1 MKSINPSTELL
12 IREYEPYTIEQCNR
26 IIDQVYETWNHWK
39 TTTMDHRS
47 QLMMRVAEVL
57 EKRRDELALL
67 MTKEMGKPLRESRSE
82 IEKCA
87 WVCRYYAEN
96 AAQILADETIASDAT
111 RSFVSFESLG
121 VVLAV
126 MPWNFPFWQVFRFA
140 APALMAGNA
149 GVLKHAS
156 NVSGCAV
163 AIESV
168 FEQAGAPENLFRTLL
183 VGSDKVDEILHHRHI
198 RAATLTGSEHAGSK
212 VAATCG
218 RLLKKTVLELG
229 GSDAFIVL
237 ADADIEK
244 CVETA
249 VTARMINAGQSCIA
263 AKRFIVAKEV
273 YDDFVARAIRKM
285 ESLKTGDPAT
295 DDIDYG
301 PLARADL
308 MEALQEQIGKSVSMG
323 AKLRMGGHPLKRKG
337 FYFAPALVTDVTAGM
352 PLFDEETF
360 GPVMAVIKAESEE
373 HAIQH
378 ANNSQYGL
386 GGSLWSRDTQKAQQ
400 LARQIESGGVF
411 INGMTKS
418 DPRLPFGGIK
428 NSGYGRELSHYG
440 IKEFVNIKTIWVKE

>member
-1 MKSINPSTELL
+1 MKSINPSTEAL
-12 IREYEPYTIEQCNR
+12 IREYEEYKVEQCNR
-26 IIDQVYETWNHWK
+26 IVDQVHEAWNQWK
-39 TTTMDHRS
+39 TTTMNHRS
-47 QLMMRVAEVL
+47 ELMLRVAEVL
-57 EKRRDELALL
+57 DKRRDELALL
-67 MTKEMGKPLRESRSE
+67 MTNEMGKPLSEARSE
-82 IEKCA
+82 MEKCA
-87 WVCRYYAEN
+87 WVCRWYAEN
-96 AAQILADETIASDAT
+96 AAHILADETIASDAS
-111 RSFVSFESLG
+111 RSFVSFEPIG

-156 NVSGCAV
+156 NVSGCAL

-183 VGSDKVDEILHHRHI
+183 VGSDKVDEILQHRNI

-237 ADADIEK
+237 ADADMEK

-249 VTARMINAGQSCIA
+249 VTARMINTGQSCIA
-263 AKRFIVAKEV
+263 AKRFIVVKEV
-273 YDDFVARAIRKM
+273 YDDFVARAIRKL
-285 ESLKTGDPAT
+285 ETLKTGDPAT
-295 DDIDYG
+295 DHIDYG
-301 PLARADL
+301 PMARADL
-308 MEALQEQIGKSVSMG
+308 MDALQNQIDKSVSMG
-323 AKLRMGGHPLKRKG
+323 AKLRMGGHPLQRKG
-337 FYFAPALVTDVTAGM
+337 FYFAPAVVTDVTAGM

-360 GPVMAVIKAESEE
+360 GPVMAVIKADSEE
-373 HAIQH
+373 HAILL

-386 GGSLWSRDTQKAQQ
+386 GGSLWSRDIEKAQQ
-400 LARQIESGGVF
+400 LARGIESGSVF

-440 IKEFVNIKTIWVKE
+440 IKEFVNIKTIWVK

>member
-1 MKSINPSTELL
+1 
-12 IREYEPYTIEQCNR
+12 
-26 IIDQVYETWNHWK
+26 
-39 TTTMDHRS
+39 MDHRAH
-47 QLMMRVAEVL
+47 LMMRVAEVL
-57 EKRRDELALL
+57 DNRRDELALL
-67 MTKEMGKPLRESRSE
+67 LTNEMGKPLRESRSE

-96 AAQILADETIASDAT
+96 TATILKDETITSDAT
-111 RSFVSFESLG
+111 RSFVAFEPLG

-140 APALMAGNA
+140 APALMAGNTA
-149 GVLKHAS
+149 LLKHAS
-156 NVSGCAV
+156 NVSGCAL

-168 FEQAGAPENLFRTLL
+168 FKEAGAPENLFRTLL
-183 VGSDKVDEILHHRHI
+183 IGSDKVDAILAHQNI
-198 RAATLTGSEHAGSK
+198 RAAMLTGSENAGSK

-237 ADADIEK
+237 ADADMEK

-249 VTARMINAGQSCIA
+249 VTARMINTGQSCIA
-263 AKRFIVAKEV
+263 AKRFIVVKEV
-273 YDDFVARAIRKM
+273 YEDFVARAVRKM

-301 PLARADL
+301 PMARRDL
-308 MEALQEQIGKSVSMG
+308 MDALQEQIDKSVKMG
-323 AKLRMGGHPLKRKG
+323 AKLRMGGHPLQRKG
-337 FYFAPALVTDVTAGM
+337 FYFAPAVVTDVTPGM

-360 GPVMAVIKAESEE
+360 GPVMAVIKAESQE
-373 HAIQH
+373 HAILL

-386 GGSLWSRDTQKAQQ
+386 GGSLWSRDTKKAEQ
-400 LARQIESGGVF
+400 LARQIETGSVF

-428 NSGYGRELSHYG
+428 NSGYGRELSDYG
-440 IKEFVNIKTIWVKE
+440 IKEFVNIKTIWIA

>member
-1 MKSINPSTELL
+1 MKSINPSTEAL
-12 IREYEPYTIEQCNR
+12 IREYEEYKVEQCNR
-26 IIDQVYETWNHWK
+26 IVDQVHEAWNQWK
-39 TTTMDHRS
+39 TTTMNHRS
-47 QLMMRVAEVL
+47 ELMLRVAEVL
-57 EKRRDELALL
+57 DKRRDELALL
-67 MTKEMGKPLRESRSE
+67 MTNEMGKPLSEARSE

-87 WVCRYYAEN
+87 WVCRWYAEN
-96 AAQILADETIASDAT
+96 AAHILADETIASDAS
-111 RSFVSFESLG
+111 RSFVSFEPIG

-156 NVSGCAV
+156 NVSGCAL

-183 VGSDKVDEILHHRHI
+183 VGSDKVDEILQHRNI

-237 ADADIEK
+237 ADADMEK

-249 VTARMINAGQSCIA
+249 VTARMINTGQSCIA
-263 AKRFIVAKEV
+263 AKRFIVVKEV
-273 YDDFVARAIRKM
+273 YDDFVARAIRKL
-285 ESLKTGDPAT
+285 ETLKTGDPAT
-295 DDIDYG
+295 DHIDYG
-301 PLARADL
+301 PMARADL
-308 MEALQEQIGKSVSMG
+308 MDALQNQIDKSVSMG
-323 AKLRMGGHPLKRKG
+323 AKLRMGGHPLQRKG
-337 FYFAPALVTDVTAGM
+337 FYFAPAVVTDVTAGM

-360 GPVMAVIKAESEE
+360 GPVMAVIKADSEE
-373 HAIQH
+373 HAILL

-386 GGSLWSRDTQKAQQ
+386 GGSLWSRDIEKAQQ
-400 LARQIESGGVF
+400 LARGIESGSVF

-440 IKEFVNIKTIWVKE
+440 IKEFVNIKTIWVK

>member
-1 MKSINPSTELL
+1 MKSINPSTEALM
-12 IREYEPYTIEQCNR
+12 RDYETYTIEQCNR
-26 IIDQVYETWNHWK
+26 IIDQVNDAWHHWK

-47 QLMMRVAEVL
+47 ELIMQVAEVL
-57 EKRRDELALL
+57 DNRRDELALL
-67 MTKEMGKPLRESRSE
+67 MTNEMGKPLRESRSE

-96 AAQILADETIASDAT
+96 AAQILKDETIGSDAT
-111 RSFVSFESLG
+111 RSFVAFEPLG

-126 MPWNFPFWQVFRFA
+126 MPWNFPFWQVLRFA

-156 NVSGCAV
+156 NVSGCAL
-163 AIESV
+163 AIEEV
-168 FEQAGAPENLFRTLL
+168 FKQAGAPENLFRTLL
-183 VGSDKVDEILHHRHI
+183 IGSKEVDKILENQHI
-198 RAATLTGSEHAGSK
+198 RAATLTGSENAGSK

-237 ADADIEK
+237 ADADMEK

-249 VTARMINAGQSCIA
+249 VTARMINTGQSCIA
-263 AKRFIVAKEV
+263 AKRFIVVKEV
-273 YDDFVARAIRKM
+273 YEDFVVRAIRKM

-301 PLARADL
+301 PMARRDL
-308 MEALQEQIGKSVSMG
+308 MDALQQQIDKSVKMG
-323 AKLRMGGHPLKRKG
+323 AKLRTGGHPLKRKG
-337 FYFAPALVTDVTAGM
+337 FYFAPAVVTDVTPGI

-360 GPVMAVIKAESEE
+360 GPVMAVIKADSDA
-373 HAIQH
+373 HAIQL
-378 ANNSQYGL
+378 ANNSGYGL
-386 GGSLWSRDTQKAQQ
+386 GGSLWSRDTQKAEQ
-400 LARQIESGGVF
+400 LARQIESGSVF

-440 IKEFVNIKTIWVKE
+440 IKEFVNIKTIWIA

>member
-1 MKSINPSTELL
+1 MKSINPSTEAL
-12 IREYEPYTIEQCNR
+12 IREYEAYTIEQCNR
-26 IIDQVYETWNHWK
+26 IIDQVQDAWNHWK

-47 QLMMRVAEVL
+47 HLMMRVAEVL
-57 EKRRDELALL
+57 ENRRAELALL
-67 MTKEMGKPLRESRSE
+67 MTNEMGKPMRESHSE

-96 AAQILADETIASDAT
+96 TATILKDETIVSDAT
-111 RSFVSFESLG
+111 RSFVAFEPLG

-149 GVLKHAS
+149 GLLKHAS
-156 NVSGCAV
+156 NVSGCAL

-183 VGSDKVDEILHHRHI
+183 VGSDKVDAILAHQNI
-198 RAATLTGSEHAGSK
+198 RAATLTGSENAGSK

-218 RLLKKTVLELG
+218 RLLKKTMLELG

-237 ADADIEK
+237 ADADMEK

-249 VTARMINAGQSCIA
+249 VTARMINTGQSCIA
-263 AKRFIVAKEV
+263 AKRFIVVREV
-273 YDDFVARAIRKM
+273 YEDFVARAVRKM

-301 PLARADL
+301 PMARRDL
-308 MEALQEQIGKSVSMG
+308 MDALQEQIDKSVKMG
-323 AKLRMGGHPLKRKG
+323 AKLRMGGHPLQRRG
-337 FYFAPALVTDVTAGM
+337 FYFAPAVVTDVTAGM

-360 GPVMAVIKAESEE
+360 GPVMAVIKADSAA
-373 HAIQH
+373 HAIQL
-378 ANNSQYGL
+378 ANNSNYGL
-386 GGSLWSRDTQKAQQ
+386 GGSLWSRDTRKAEQ
-400 LARQIESGGVF
+400 LVRQIETGSVF
-411 INGMTKS
+411 VNGMTKS

-440 IKEFVNIKTIWVKE
+440 IKEFVNIKTIWIR

>member
-1 MKSINPSTELL
+1 
-12 IREYEPYTIEQCNR
+12 
-26 IIDQVYETWNHWK
+26 
-39 TTTMDHRS
+39 
-47 QLMMRVAEVL
+47 
-57 EKRRDELALL
+57 
-67 MTKEMGKPLRESRSE
+67 
-82 IEKCA
+82 
-87 WVCRYYAEN
+87 
-96 AAQILADETIASDAT
+96 
-111 RSFVSFESLG
+111 
-121 VVLAV
+121 
-126 MPWNFPFWQVFRFA
+126 
-140 APALMAGNA
+140 
-149 GVLKHAS
+149 
-156 NVSGCAV
+156 V
-163 AIESV
+163 AIQSV

-183 VGSDKVDEILHHRHI
+183 VGSDKVDAILQHRHI

>member
-1 MKSINPSTELL
+1 MKSINPSTEAI

-26 IIDQVYETWNHWK
+26 IVDQVNEAWHNWK
-39 TTTMDHRS
+39 TTAMEHRS

-67 MTKEMGKPLRESRSE
+67 MTNEMGKPLRESRSE

-96 AAQILADETIASDAT
+96 AAKILADETIASDAT
-111 RSFVSFESLG
+111 RSFVSFEPLG

-163 AIESV
+163 AIQSV

-183 VGSDKVDEILHHRHI
+183 VGSDKVDAILQHRHI

-212 VAATCG
+212 VAAICG

-249 VTARMINAGQSCIA
+249 VTARMINNGQSCIA

-273 YDDFVARAIRKM
+273 YEDFVVRAIRKM

-301 PLARADL
+301 PMARADL
-308 MEALQEQIGKSVSMG
+308 MEALQEQIDKSVSMG
-323 AKLRMGGHPLKRKG
+323 AKLRMGGHTLKRKG
-337 FYFAPALVTDVTAGM
+337 FYFAPAVVTGVTAGM

-360 GPVMAVIKAESEE
+360 GPVMAVIKADSEE
-373 HAIQH
+373 HAILL

-386 GGSLWSRDTQKAQQ
+386 GGSLWSRDTRKAQQ
-400 LARQIESGGVF
+400 LARQIESGSVF

>member
-1 MKSINPSTELL
+1 MKSINPSTEAL
-12 IREYEPYTIEQCNR
+12 IREYEEYKVEQCNR
-26 IIDQVYETWNHWK
+26 IVDQVHEAWNQWK
-39 TTTMDHRS
+39 TTTMNHRS
-47 QLMMRVAEVL
+47 ELMLRVAEVL
-57 EKRRDELALL
+57 DKRRDELALL
-67 MTKEMGKPLRESRSE
+67 MTNEMGKPLSEARSE
-82 IEKCA
+82 MEKCA
-87 WVCRYYAEN
+87 WVCRWYAEN
-96 AAQILADETIASDAT
+96 AAHILADETIASDAS
-111 RSFVSFESLG
+111 RSFVSFEPIG

-156 NVSGCAV
+156 NVSGCAL

-183 VGSDKVDEILHHRHI
+183 VGSDKVDEILQHRNI

-237 ADADIEK
+237 ADADMEK

-249 VTARMINAGQSCIA
+249 VTARMINTGQSCIA
-263 AKRFIVAKEV
+263 AKRFIVVKEV
-273 YDDFVARAIRKM
+273 YDDFVARAIRKL
-285 ESLKTGDPAT
+285 ETLKTGDPAT
-295 DDIDYG
+295 DHIDYG
-301 PLARADL
+301 PMARADL
-308 MEALQEQIGKSVSMG
+308 MDALQNQIDKSVSMG
-323 AKLRMGGHPLKRKG
+323 AKLRMGGHPLQRKG
-337 FYFAPALVTDVTAGM
+337 FYFAPAVVTDVTAGM

-360 GPVMAVIKAESEE
+360 GPVMAVIKADSEE
-373 HAIQH
+373 HAIQL

-386 GGSLWSRDTQKAQQ
+386 GGSLWSRDIEKAQQ
-400 LARQIESGGVF
+400 LARGIESGSVF

-440 IKEFVNIKTIWVKE
+440 IKEFVNIKTIWVK

>member
-1 MKSINPSTELL
+1 MKSINPSTEAL
-12 IREYEPYTIEQCNR
+12 IREYEAYTIEQCNR
-26 IIDQVYETWNHWK
+26 IIDQVHDAWQHWK
-39 TTTMDHRS
+39 TTAMEHRA
-47 QLMMRVAEVL
+47 QLIMRVAEVL
-57 EKRRDELALL
+57 DNRRDELALL
-67 MTKEMGKPLRESRSE
+67 MTNEMGKPLRESHSE

-87 WVCRYYAEN
+87 WVCRYYSEN
-96 AAQILADETIASDAT
+96 SAQILKDETIGSDAT
-111 RSFVSFESLG
+111 HSFVAFEPLG

-140 APALMAGNA
+140 APAIMAGNA

-156 NVSGCAV
+156 NVSGCAL

-168 FEQAGAPENLFRTLL
+168 FKEAGAPENLFRTLL
-183 VGSDKVDEILHHRHI
+183 IGSDKVDAILQHQNI
-198 RAATLTGSEHAGSK
+198 RAATLTGSEPAGSK

-237 ADADIEK
+237 ADADLEK
-244 CVETA
+244 CVKTA
-249 VTARMINAGQSCIA
+249 VTARMINTGQSCIA
-263 AKRFIVAKEV
+263 AKRFIVVKEV
-273 YDDFVARAIRKM
+273 YEDFVARAIRKM

-301 PLARADL
+301 SMARRDL
-308 MEALQEQIGKSVSMG
+308 MEALEQQIDKSVMMG
-323 AKLRMGGHPLKRKG
+323 AKLRTGGHPLQRKG
-337 FYFAPALVTDVTAGM
+337 FYFAPAVVTDVTAGM

-360 GPVMAVIKAESEE
+360 GPVMAVIKAESPE
-373 HAIQH
+373 HAILL
-378 ANNSQYGL
+378 ANNSNYGL
-386 GGSLWSRDTQKAQQ
+386 GGSLWSRDTRKAEQ
-400 LARQIESGGVF
+400 LARQVETGSVF

-440 IKEFVNIKTIWVKE
+440 IKEFVNIKTIWIA